1 MCRHFV
7 VVVRFDGT
15 GGTRGEGAEF
25 LMGAKRGLRSC
36 SVIPTFYRN
45 LLPALIS
52 KNLDDLLCPLV
63 TTGKCNGFRR
73 FRNAVVLRGVSL
85 CKQVA
90 DQMTTLPAAR
100 TGFSET
106 HNLEFETQK
115 NERETLLVQRESP
128 SQE

>member
-1 MCRHFV
+1 
-7 VVVRFDGT
+7 
-15 GGTRGEGAEF
+15 
-25 LMGAKRGLRSC
+25 MGAARGLRSRE
-36 SVIPTFYRN
+36 VFPTFYRT

-63 TTGKCNGFRR
+63 TAGKCNGFRR

-90 DQMTTLPAAR
+90 DRMTTLPTAR
-100 TGFSET
+100 MGFSET

-115 NERETLLVQRESP
+115 REIESLLV
-128 SQE
+128 